1 MSGHQPRKRFGQ
13 NFLVSPG
20 IIRKIIDAVAPRA
33 GDTVVEI
40 GPGLGALTE
49 PLLERLDHLHVVE
62 IDRDLIERLRQR
74 FSATRLT
81 IHAGDALEFD
91 FGALAAAGPPQ
102 GGESPPVGGS
112 ERSARGG
119 ASFAAGPPQGGE
131 SPPVTA
137 SGDFMGGGEHDE
149 RGGALLAA
157 GSLKIVGNLP
167 YNISSPLLFHLA
179 EYAAVV
185 SEMHFMLQKE
195 VVDRMVAAPGGGDY
209 GRLSV
214 MLQYRYDMERLFIV
228 PPGSFNPAPKVDSAV
243 VRMIPLKVGVG
254 GTALDDVLFARL
266 VKAAFSQR
274 RKMLR
279 NTLKEFGGEAL
290 LEAQGFAPTARA
302 ETLAVADFV
311 RLANVLTAQTQT
323 K

>member
-1 MSGHQPRKRFGQ
+1 MSLQGQYENGHQGHRARKRFGQ

-20 IIRKIIDAVAPRA
+20 VIRKIVDAVAPRA

-49 PLLERLDHLHVVE
+49 PLLERIDHLHVVE

-74 FSATRLT
+74 FPSERLT

-91 FGALAAAGPPQ
+91 FGVLKGSGP
-102 GGESPPVGGS
+102 
-112 ERSARGG
+112 
-119 ASFAAGPPQGGE
+119 
-131 SPPVTA
+131 
-137 SGDFMGGGEHDE
+137 
-149 RGGALLAA
+149 
-157 GSLKIVGNLP
+157 LKIVGNLP

-179 EYAAVV
+179 DYADRVA
-185 SEMHFMLQKE
+185 EMHFMLQKE
-195 VVDRMVAAPGGGDY
+195 VVDRMVAGPGTSDY

-214 MLQYRYDMERLFIV
+214 MLQYRYYMERLFIV

-243 VRMIPLKVGVG
+243 VRMIPLKVGAG
-254 GTALDDVLFARL
+254 GTAGDEGLFAKL
-266 VKAAFSQR
+266 VAAAFSQR

-279 NTLKEFGGEAL
+279 NTLKEFGGAAL
-290 LEAQGFAPTARA
+290 LEAQGIAPTARA
-302 ETLAVADFV
+302 ETLGVDVYV
-311 RLANVLTAQTQT
+311 RLANALTGQ